1 MSITKGRGFP
11 YQKAW
16 FEGWKQLK
24 DAGRR
29 WISEIAFSSIKRVL
43 AEPSFFQRISVLR
56 KQKLD

>member
-1 MSITKGRGFP
+1 ME
-11 YQKAW
+11 AA
-16 FEGWKQLK
+16 K

-43 AEPSFFQRISVLR
+43 ADLLSFFQRISVLR